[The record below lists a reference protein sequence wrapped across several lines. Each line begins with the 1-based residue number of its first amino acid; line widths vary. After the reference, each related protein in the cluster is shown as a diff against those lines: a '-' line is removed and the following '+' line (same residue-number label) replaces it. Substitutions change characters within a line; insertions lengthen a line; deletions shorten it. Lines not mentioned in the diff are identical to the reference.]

1 MFLRLCDVAAV
12 SKNCDAS
19 ESKNQVTHRSYLESN
34 VVPVRCRNELR
45 QDVKDF
51 CDWKLTEK
59 RELFKKSHLKL
70 HFQPFFVI

>member
-12 SKNCDAS
+12 SKNWDVS
-19 ESKNQVTHRSYLESN
+19 ESKNLVTHRSYLESD

-51 CDWKLTEK
+51 CD
-59 RELFKKSHLKL
+59 
-70 HFQPFFVI
+70 